1 MSRIEV
7 TKGQTKGGFRVLVN
21 WIQHGCEIHSPV
33 LANQQATQL
42 KERVYP
48 TATLVLITV
57 EKT

>member
-7 TKGQTKGGFRVLVN
+7 TKGEKGTFRVMLN
-21 WIQHGCEIHSPV
+21 YCQFGCPVHSPV

-48 TATLVLITV
+48 TATLILVAV